1 MHRPD
6 AVIHKGVHSL
16 ATVVQQLKPALEEE
30 MNSQLP
36 AIAAALQEALANETR
51 PRRMGSQALDVAQPS
66 ALELAQGNGMRLWL
80 KPCSADPVTGALDD
94 RGAAPQCQL
103 TSYRTF
109 IYGAT
114 RLVAA
119 LRHKQ

>member
-16 ATVVQQLKPALEEE
+16 ATVVQQLQPALEEE
-30 MNSQLP
+30 MNSQLR

-51 PRRMGSQALDVAQPS
+51 PRIGPQALDVGQRA
-66 ALELAQGNGMRLWL
+66 ALEQAQSDGSRLRL
-80 KPCSADPVTGALDD
+80 KPCSADALTGLPDD
-94 RGAAPQCQL
+94 RGAAPQFQL

-109 IYGAT
+109 VYGAT

-119 LRHKQ
+119 LPHKQ

>member
-1 MHRPD
+1 MHRAD

-16 ATVVQQLKPALEEE
+16 ATVVQQLQPALEEE
-30 MNSQLP
+30 MNSQLR

-51 PRRMGSQALDVAQPS
+51 PLRIGPQALDVGQPA
-66 ALELAQGNGMRLWL
+66 ALEQAQGDGSRLRL
-80 KPCSADPVTGALDD
+80 KPCSADALTGLPDD

-109 IYGAT
+109 VYGAT

-119 LRHKQ
+119 LPHKQ